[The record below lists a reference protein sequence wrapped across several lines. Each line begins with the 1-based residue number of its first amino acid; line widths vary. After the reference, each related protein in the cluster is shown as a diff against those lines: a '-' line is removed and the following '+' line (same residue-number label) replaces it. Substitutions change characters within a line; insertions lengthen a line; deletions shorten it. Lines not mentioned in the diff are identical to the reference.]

1 MKNLNILALL
11 TFIMVFSA
19 GCGSDE
25 VYKIYPSKK
34 ANCDILLNIKNGDTW
49 FNCSGYWEKS
59 SKDIEQTIK

>member
-25 VYKIYPSKK
+25 VYKLRSDYGKRRKGFEVFKK
-34 ANCDILLNIKNGDTW
+34 A
-49 FNCSGYWEKS
+49 
-59 SKDIEQTIK
+59 